1 MKKCFRYIPCAF
13 LPLMLLF
20 VVPAV
25 AQENNT
31 AKLRKEKKVYLPVN
45 QHNEMRIGW
54 GDMMFET
61 LVWHEKKLLPGM
73 NGDIYLKNY
82 RYTQHWFAEYL
93 YRVNFWFGVG
103 GMLDYGGVYWDKVER
118 DAAGKELGKP
128 NTAWFA
134 NISVMP
140 VLRFPT
146 GYSSE
151 TALICTPF
159 VRQCNSLSK
168 ITF

>member
-31 AKLRKEKKVYLPVN
+31 AKLRKEKKVYPPVN

-61 LVWHEKKLLPGM
+61 LVWH
-73 NGDIYLKNY
+73 
-82 RYTQHWFAEYL
+82 
-93 YRVNFWFGVG
+93 
-103 GMLDYGGVYWDKVER
+103 
-118 DAAGKELGKP
+118 
-128 NTAWFA
+128 
-134 NISVMP
+134 
-140 VLRFPT
+140 
-146 GYSSE
+146 
-151 TALICTPF
+151 
-159 VRQCNSLSK
+159 
-168 ITF
+168 